1 MSTSEPAAAAPPPAT
16 ASTPERWDHVV
27 VGAGVIGAATAR
39 ALARRGG
46 DGGSGDGGS
55 GASVLLV
62 EQFGRGHDKGSSHGA
77 SRIFRRGYTADDW
90 VALTGDA
97 ITAWQELEAETGRT
111 LLDFTGALDHGDP
124 DALDEIQ
131 AALERGGVAH
141 ERLTPD
147 EAATRWPGLRFD
159 TSVLVHAQAGR
170 VRSADAVEALSSSA
184 AAAGAE
190 LRFDTAVAAIETA
203 GADVVLRLEGAGGAS
218 STVVSASVVLA
229 VGSWAHHVAGDLV
242 ERAGAAL
249 PEVRVTQ
256 EEPAHFATELP
267 DDAWP
272 SFVHH
277 PTDPAL
283 RARVST
289 IYGLLT
295 PGEGVKVG
303 THGTGREV
311 HPDARLASP
320 GAEGQAVLRAYVAE
334 WVPGVDVDTL
344 APISCLYDTTP
355 TEDPVLDR
363 VGSVTVATGF
373 SGHGFKFGAVFGE
386 LLAGVATGTPAP
398 ERFRLRRG

>member
-1 MSTSEPAAAAPPPAT
+1 VSTNPAAEPEPAPV
-16 ASTPERWDHVV
+16 RRDHVV
-27 VGAGVIGAATAR
+27 VGGGVMGAATAR
-39 ALARRGG
+39 ALARRGA
-46 DGGSGDGGS
+46 D
-55 GASVLLV
+55 VLLV
-62 EQFGRGHDKGSSHGA
+62 EQFGRGHDRGSSHGA
-77 SRIFRRGYTADDW
+77 TRIVRRGYVADDW

-97 ITAWQELEAETGRT
+97 LDAWRALEAETGRT
-111 LLDFTGALDHGDP
+111 LLDLTGALDHGDLA
-124 DALDEIQ
+124 ALDQIQ
-131 AALERGGVAH
+131 AALVRAGVEH

-159 TSVLVHAQAGR
+159 TSVLFHAEAGR
-170 VRSADAVEALSSSA
+170 VRSADAVEALLDSA
-184 AAAGAE
+184 VAAGAE
-190 LRFDTAVAAIETA
+190 LRFDTAVVGIETE
-203 GADVVLRLEGAGGAS
+203 GDDVVLRLEGAGGAS
-218 STVVSASVVLA
+218 SSVVSASVVLA
-229 VGSWAHHVAGDLV
+229 VGSWAEHLGGDLV
-242 ERAGAAL
+242 RSAGASL
-249 PEVRVTQ
+249 PPVRVTQ

-277 PTDPAL
+277 PSDPVL
-283 RARVST
+283 REQVST

-311 HPDARLASP
+311 DPDARLAGP
-320 GAEGQAVLRAYVAE
+320 GAEGLAVLRDYVSA

-355 TEDPVLDR
+355 TEDPVMDR

-373 SGHGFKFGAVFGE
+373 SGHGFKFGALFGE

-398 ERFRLRRG
+398 ERFRLPLG

>member
-1 MSTSEPAAAAPPPAT
+1 MNTSEP
-16 ASTPERWDHVV
+16 PERFAHVV
-27 VGAGVIGAATAR
+27 VGGGVIGAATAR
-39 ALARRGG
+39 ALARA
-46 DGGSGDGGS
+46 GSGNGGS
-55 GASVLLV
+55 GARVLLV
-62 EQFGRGHDKGSSHGA
+62 EQFGRGHDRGSSHGA

-124 DALDEIQ
+124 AVLDEIQ
-131 AALERGGVAH
+131 SALERGGVAH

-170 VRSADAVEALSSSA
+170 VRSADAVEALLDSA

-203 GADVVLRLEGAGGAS
+203 EIETEGGDVVLRLEGAGGAS
-218 STVVSASVVLA
+218 STVVSTSVVLA
-229 VGSWAHHVAGDLV
+229 VGSWARHLAGGLV
-242 ERAGAAL
+242 RRAGAAL

-256 EEPAHFATELP
+256 EEPAHFATQLP

-320 GAEGQAVLRAYVAE
+320 GAEGQAVLRDYVAA

-398 ERFRLRRG
+398 ERFRLHRG

>member
-1 MSTSEPAAAAPPPAT
+1 MSTPAPADAPVP
-16 ASTPERWDHVV
+16 ASTCERWDHVV
-27 VGAGVIGAATAR
+27 VGGGVIGAATAR

-46 DGGSGDGGS
+46 SRGDGG
-55 GASVLLV
+55 ARVLLV
-62 EQFGRGHDKGSSHGA
+62 EQFGRGHGRGSSHGA

-90 VALTGDA
+90 VGLTGDA
-97 ITAWQELEAETGRT
+97 ITAWQQLEAETGRT

-124 DALDEIQ
+124 VVLDEIQ

-141 ERLTPD
+141 ERLTPE
-147 EAATRWPGLRFD
+147 EAAARWPGLRFD
-159 TSVLVHAQAGR
+159 TSVLFHAQAGR
-170 VRSADAVEALSSSA
+170 VRSADAVEALLDSVT
-184 AAAGAE
+184 AAGAE
-190 LRFDTAVAAIETA
+190 LRFETSVAGIETE
-203 GADVVLRLEGAGGAS
+203 GDDVVLRLEGAGGAS
-218 STVVSASVVLA
+218 STVVTTSVVLA
-229 VGSWAHHVAGDLV
+229 VGSWAHHLAGDLV
-242 ERAGAAL
+242 RRAGASL

-320 GAEGQAVLRAYVAE
+320 GAEGQAVLRDYVSQ

>member
-1 MSTSEPAAAAPPPAT
+1 MSTSEPA
-16 ASTPERWDHVV
+16 ERFDHVV

-39 ALARRGG
+39 ALAR
-46 DGGSGDGGS
+46 GSGGGG
-55 GASVLLV
+55 GARVLLV
-62 EQFGRGHDKGSSHGA
+62 EQFGRGHDRGSSHGA

-124 DALDEIQ
+124 AVLDEIQ
-131 AALERGGVAH
+131 AALGQAGVAH
-141 ERLTPD
+141 ERLRPD
-147 EAATRWPGLRFD
+147 EAAERWPGLRFD
-159 TSVLVHAQAGR
+159 TSVLFHAQAGR
-170 VRSADAVEALSSSA
+170 VRSADAVEALLDSA
-184 AAAGAE
+184 AAAGAD
-190 LRFDTAVAAIETA
+190 LRFDTSVTAIETQGA
-203 GADVVLRLEGAGGAS
+203 ETQGAETRGSETEGADVVLRLEGAGGAS

-229 VGSWAHHVAGDLV
+229 VGSWAHDLAGDLV
-242 ERAGAAL
+242 RRGGAAL
-249 PEVRVTQ
+249 PPVTVTQ
-256 EEPAHFATELP
+256 EEPAHFAT
-267 DDAWP
+267 P
-272 SFVHH
+272 SFVHY

-311 HPDARLASP
+311 HPDARIASP
-320 GAEGQAVLRAYVAE
+320 GAEGQAVLRDYVAE
-334 WVPGVDVDTL
+334 WVPGVDVGTL

-398 ERFRLRRG
+398 ERFRLRRD

>member
-1 MSTSEPAAAAPPPAT
+1 MSTSEPAAAPAPA
-16 ASTPERWDHVV
+16 AERFDHVV
-27 VGAGVIGAATAR
+27 VGGGVIGAATAR
-39 ALARRGG
+39 ALARRG
-46 DGGSGDGGS
+46 D

-62 EQFGRGHDKGSSHGA
+62 EQFGRGHDRGSSHGA
-77 SRIFRRGYTADDW
+77 SRIFRRGYIADDW

-124 DALDEIQ
+124 AVLDEIQ
-131 AALERGGVAH
+131 AALGRAGVAH

-147 EAATRWPGLRFD
+147 EAAARWPGLRPD
-159 TSVLVHAQAGR
+159 TSVLFHAQAGR
-170 VRSADAVEALSSSA
+170 VRSADAVEALLDSA

-190 LRFDTAVAAIETA
+190 LRFHTSVAAVETA
-203 GADVVLRLEGAGGAS
+203 GGETQGDDVVLRLEGAGGAS

-229 VGSWAHHVAGDLV
+229 VGSWAQHLAGDLV
-242 ERAGAAL
+242 RRGGAAL
-249 PEVRVTQ
+249 PPVTVTQ

-267 DDAWP
+267 DDVWP
-272 SFVHH
+272 SFVHY

-311 HPDARLASP
+311 HPDARIATP
-320 GAEGQAVLRAYVAE
+320 GAEGQAVLRDYVAE

-363 VGSVTVATGF
+363 VGPVTVATGF

-398 ERFRLRRG
+398 ERFRLRRD

>member
-1 MSTSEPAAAAPPPAT
+1 MSTPAPADAPAP
-16 ASTPERWDHVV
+16 ASTPERFDHVV
-27 VGAGVIGAATAR
+27 VGGGVIGAATAR
-39 ALARRGG
+39 ALARA
-46 DGGSGDGGS
+46 GSGSGS
-55 GASVLLV
+55 GGARVLLV
-62 EQFGRGHDKGSSHGA
+62 EQFGRGHDRGSSHGA

-97 ITAWQELEAETGRT
+97 ITAWQQLEAETGRT

-124 DALDEIQ
+124 AVLDEIQ
-131 AALERGGVAH
+131 SALERGGVAH

-147 EAATRWPGLRFD
+147 EAGARWPGLRFD
-159 TSVLVHAQAGR
+159 TSVLFHPQAGR
-170 VRSADAVEALSSSA
+170 VRSADAVEALLDST

-203 GADVVLRLEGAGGAS
+203 EIETEGGDVVLRLEGAGGAS

-229 VGSWAHHVAGDLV
+229 VGSWARYLAGDLV
-242 ERAGAAL
+242 RRGGAAL

-277 PTDPAL
+277 PTDPEL

-311 HPDARLASP
+311 HPDARLGSP
-320 GAEGQAVLRAYVAE
+320 GAEGQAVLRDYVAA

-373 SGHGFKFGAVFGE
+373 SGHGFKFGAVFGG